1 MTMKKLL
8 IHGGTVVSDSIVAPY
23 DIVVEG
29 ERIVA
34 QGLSGD
40 FDQASFD
47 EVFDATGLL
56 VLPGLVDPHVHFDS
70 PFMGSTT
77 VHDFHSGTAAAA
89 YGGIT
94 SIISFS
100 TQPKGGSVLRNLEEH
115 EQKANGRAYI
125 DWSIHGI
132 LYDSSEQALLEIPEL
147 VKVGVPTYKCFTT
160 YRHSNRLMD
169 DDSMLLVL
177 KATADSGG
185 MLMIHCENDAI
196 LEYRLKRELA
206 QDTTSTATDSP
217 PIAPGSTSTRI
228 THARSR
234 PNAAESVAIQRVVD
248 LMKQERARVYIV
260 HASTAESVRIIQEAR
275 SEGAPI
281 HCETCTHYLVLT
293 EELLNTE
300 LGHLFICSPPLRT
313 QDDIDALWRA
323 SRVGPI
329 EVISSDDAGLPSADR
344 TRLSEGRFDKVPNGM
359 PGVEPR
365 LTLLYTEGVRK
376 GRISLP
382 RLVSLT
388 ATNPA
393 RLFGLAPQKGSLTP
407 GSDADIVLFDPDI
420 KWVMSAETLHMNT
433 DFCPFEG
440 REVFGKPK
448 TVLCRGEVVVRD
460 FELVGSPGHGR
471 RVVRRLESSLID

>member
-1 MTMKKLL
+1 MTKKKLL
-8 IHGGTVVSDSIVAPY
+8 IHGGTVVSASDVAPY
-23 DIVVEG
+23 DIVIEG
-29 ERIVA
+29 ERIA
-34 QGLSGD
+34 AHGLSGA
-40 FDQASFD
+40 FDPASFD
-47 EVFDATGLL
+47 EVLDATGLL

-70 PFMGSTT
+70 PFMGSKT

-94 SIISFS
+94 TVISFS
-100 TQPKGGSVLRNLEEH
+100 TQPKGSSLLRNLYEH
-115 EQKANGRAYI
+115 ERKADGQAYI

-132 LYDSSEQALLEIPEL
+132 LLDSSEQTLLEIPEL
-147 VKVGVPTYKCFTT
+147 VEAGVPTYKCFTT
-160 YRHSNRLMD
+160 YRHSDRLMD

-177 KATADSGG
+177 RTTAESGG
-185 MLMIHCENDAI
+185 MLMVHCENDAI
-196 LEYRLKRELA
+196 LEYRLARELD
-206 QDTTSTATDSP
+206 QGHTSW
-217 PIAPGSTSTRI
+217 IY
-228 THARSR
+228 HARSR
-234 PNAAESVAIQRVVD
+234 PRSAENVAIQRVID
-248 LMKQERARVYIV
+248 LMKEERAPVYIV
-260 HASTAESVRIIQEAR
+260 HASTAESVQIIQKAQ
-275 SEGAPI
+275 SQGDPI

-293 EELLNTE
+293 EDLLNSE

-313 QDDIDALWRA
+313 QRDLDALWRA

-329 EVISSDDAGLPSADR
+329 EIISSDDAGLPSADR

-365 LTLLYTEGVRK
+365 LTMLYTEGVKK

-393 RLFGLAPQKGSLTP
+393 RLFGMFPQKGSLAP

-420 KWVMSAETLHMNT
+420 GWTMSAETLHMNT

-440 REVFGKPK
+440 RDVFGKPK

-460 FELVGSPGHGR
+460 HELIGTPKHGR
-471 RVVRRLESSLID
+471 RIVRKLDRSVID

>member
-1 MTMKKLL
+1 MSTKKLL
-8 IHGGTVVSDSIVAPY
+8 IHGGTVVSESEVAQY

-29 ERIVA
+29 EHIAA
-34 QGLSGD
+34 QGLRGN
-40 FDQASFD
+40 FDPASFD
-47 EVFDATGLL
+47 AVIDASGLL

-70 PFMGSTT
+70 PFMGSKT

-94 SIISFS
+94 TVISFS
-100 TQPKGGSVLRNLEEH
+100 TQPKGGSLLRNLEEH
-115 EQKANGRAYI
+115 EQKADGQAYV

-132 LYDSSEQALLEIPEL
+132 LLDSSEQTLSEIPEL
-147 VKVGVPTYKCFTT
+147 VKAGVPTYKCFTT
-160 YRHSNRLMD
+160 YRHSDRMMD

-177 KATADSGG
+177 RTTAENGG
-185 MLMIHCENDAI
+185 MLMVHCENNAI
-196 LEYRLKRELA
+196 LEYRLRLELA
-206 QDTTSTATDSP
+206 QGHTSWIYHAWSRTRTAE
-217 PIAPGSTSTRI
+217 
-228 THARSR
+228 
-234 PNAAESVAIQRVVD
+234 NVAIQRVVD
-248 LMKQERARVYIV
+248 LMKEERAPVYIV
-260 HASTAESVRIIQEAR
+260 HTSTAESAQIVQKAQ
-275 SEGAPI
+275 SQGAPI
-281 HCETCTHYLVLT
+281 HCETCTHYLILT
-293 EELLNTE
+293 EDLLNTE

-313 QDDIDALWRA
+313 QRDIDALWRA

-365 LTLLYTEGVRK
+365 LTMLYTEGVRK
-376 GRISLP
+376 DRISLP

-393 RLFGLAPQKGSLTP
+393 RLFGLFPQKGSLTP
-407 GSDADIVLFDPDI
+407 GSDADIVLFDPNVE
-420 KWVMSAETLHMNT
+420 WTMSAETLHMNT

-440 REVFGKPK
+440 RDVFGKSK

-460 FELVGSPGHGR
+460 YELTGTPKHGR
-471 RVVRRLESSLID
+471 RIVRKLDSSLIN